1 MDDKNFGPAE
11 DFAEATGESVEISV
25 DSSESALQPKTIDL
39 TQNESSDVEPQE
51 EYEPSNDSDYSPEE
65 AMESSLTTEPTQED
79 GYYEQEEEEYSSPE
93 EREDEYESDDYDAL
107 DVLNE
112 KYGTDYDDLDDL
124 LDDLEDQQENEFAS
138 DQIAEMNRFVEETG
152 RSAEDYFLTQ
162 SQDYNEMSDQE
173 VIKEYLSLENPDLTD
188 KEIDLF
194 FNDTYKQ
201 GEGKYSSEQTELGK
215 IHLKRDVSKA
225 RQELQDLQEEYWAPA
240 EDNEGYTEEDR
251 IQTQEAREDFL
262 DDMDAELD
270 DMESLQFQMNDSGEV
285 FEYQLTEDDKT
296 MVGEA
301 MSNLDD
307 FFEPYQ
313 DDYGNWDTEKL
324 ALDMIAMKLQDKIVR
339 SVANQYRSQGAESVL
354 RDINNPSYEPNQVS
368 QERHGESIAG
378 QISKH
383 IFDD

>member
-1 MDDKNFGPAE
+1 MDDKNFGPAQ
-11 DFAEATGESVEISV
+11 DFAEATGESVEVTV

-39 TQNESSDVEPQE
+39 TQNESSDVEPQG

-112 KYGTDYDDLDDL
+112 KYGTDYDNLDDL

>member
-1 MDDKNFGPAE
+1 MDDKNFGPAQ
-11 DFAEATGESVEISV
+11 DFAEATGESVEVSV

-51 EYEPSNDSDYSPEE
+51 EYEPSYDSDYSPEE

-79 GYYEQEEEEYSSPE
+79 GYYEQEEEEYYSPE

-124 LDDLEDQQENEFAS
+124 LDDLEEQQENEFAS

-215 IHLKRDVSKA
+215 IHLKRDVAKA
-225 RQELQDLQEEYWAPA
+225 RQELQDLQEEYWAPI
-240 EDNEGYTEEDR
+240 EDNESYTEEDY
-251 IQTQEAREDFL
+251 IEAQEAREDFL
-262 DDMDAELD
+262 DDVDEELD

-285 FEYQLTEDDKT
+285 FEYQLTEDDKA
-296 MVGEA
+296 MVGNTMA
-301 MSNLDD
+301 NLDD

-354 RDINNPSYEPNQVS
+354 RDINNPSYEPYQVS
-368 QERHGESIAG
+368 QEQHGESIAG

>member
-1 MDDKNFGPAE
+1 MDDKNFGPAQ
-11 DFAEATGESVEISV
+11 DFAEATGESVEVTV

-51 EYEPSNDSDYSPEE
+51 EYEPSYDSDYSPEE

-79 GYYEQEEEEYSSPE
+79 GYYEQEEEEYYSPE

-215 IHLKRDVSKA
+215 IHLKRDVAKA

-240 EDNEGYTEEDR
+240 EDNEGYTEEDY
-251 IQTQEAREDFL
+251 IETQEAREDFL
-262 DDMDAELD
+262 DDMDEELD

-285 FEYQLTEDDKT
+285 FEYQLTEDDKA
-296 MVGEA
+296 MVGDA
-301 MSNLDD
+301 LSNLDD

-354 RDINNPSYEPNQVS
+354 RDINNPSYEPYQVS
-368 QERHGESIAG
+368 QEQHGESIAG

>member
-112 KYGTDYDDLDDL
+112 KYGTDYDNLDDL

>member
-1 MDDKNFGPAE
+1 
-11 DFAEATGESVEISV
+11 
-25 DSSESALQPKTIDL
+25 
-39 TQNESSDVEPQE
+39 
-51 EYEPSNDSDYSPEE
+51 
-65 AMESSLTTEPTQED
+65 MESSLTTEPTQED

-112 KYGTDYDDLDDL
+112 KYGTDYDNLDDL
-124 LDDLEDQQENEFAS
+124 LDDLEEDQQGNEFAS
-138 DQIAEMNRFVEETG
+138 EQIAEMNRFVEETG

-173 VIKEYLSLENPDLTD
+173 VIKEYLSLENPDLTE

-201 GEGKYSSEQTELGK
+201 GEGKFSSEQTELGK
-215 IHLKRDVSKA
+215 IHLKRDVAKA
-225 RQELQDLQEEYWAPA
+225 RQELKDLQEEYWAPA
-240 EDNEGYTEEDR
+240 EDNENYTEEDR
-251 IQTQEAREDFL
+251 IQAQEARDDFL
-262 DDMDAELD
+262 DDMDEELD

-285 FEYQLTEDDKT
+285 FEYQLTEDDKA
-296 MVGEA
+296 MVGDA
-301 MSNLDD
+301 LSNLDD

-354 RDINNPSYEPNQVS
+354 RDIKNPSYEPNQVS
-368 QERHGESIAG
+368 QERSGDSIAS
-378 QISKH
+378 QISQH

>member
-1 MDDKNFGPAE
+1 MAEENFDPAK
-11 DFAEATGESVEISV
+11 DFAEATGESVEVSMESK
-25 DSSESALQPKTIDL
+25 DSALEPKTIDL
-39 TQNESSDVEPQE
+39 TQNENSDVESLE
-51 EYEPSNDSDYSPEE
+51 ENEPLNDGEYNPEE

-79 GYYEQEEEEYSSPE
+79 GDYEQEEEY
-93 EREDEYESDDYDAL
+93 DYESDDYDAL

-112 KYGTDYDDLDDL
+112 KYGTDYDNLDDL
-124 LDDLEDQQENEFAS
+124 LDDLEDDQQGNEFAS
-138 DQIAEMNRFVEETG
+138 EQIAEMNRFVEETG

-162 SQDYNEMSDQE
+162 SQDYNEMSDEE

-201 GEGKYSSEQTELGK
+201 GEGKFSSEQTELGK
-215 IHLKRDVSKA
+215 IHLKRDVAKA
-225 RQELQDLQEEYWAPA
+225 RQELKDLQEEYWAPA
-240 EDNEGYTEEDR
+240 ENNENYTEEDR
-251 IQTQEAREDFL
+251 IQAQEARDDFL
-262 DDMDAELD
+262 DDMDEELD

-285 FEYQLTEDDKT
+285 FEYKLTEDDKA
-296 MVGEA
+296 MVGDA
-301 MSNLDD
+301 LSNLDD

-354 RDINNPSYEPNQVS
+354 RDIKNPSYEPNQVS
-368 QERHGESIAG
+368 QERSGDSIAS
-378 QISKH
+378 QISQH